1 MGTFQAASL
10 ILITLNHSNIP
21 PFPTSPQA
29 ETHLGTH
36 VGKVGWMYLCANSL
50 SPYFSNSVV

>member
-50 SPYFSNSVV
+50 SPRKL

>member
-10 ILITLNHSNIP
+10 ILITLNHPNIP

-29 ETHLGTH
+29 ETHLG
-36 VGKVGWMYLCANSL
+36 KVGWMYLCANSL
-50 SPYFSNSVV
+50 SPRKL